1 VTTELIFILATGG
14 LAALVAAGALV
25 AVLRGWG
32 EPSTPAPETLPIA
45 RPEASEASVL
55 PMAPTHDAVVRV
67 VWWVAIAGV
76 LVGVGVSNA
85 FPETRAAI
93 YALGGAAAVL
103 VVLLHEMLPDRWR
116 GRYTVAI
123 EVVAALALA
132 TGLVWLTGGA
142 SSPFVFTFDL
152 LVVAVAL
159 TMGSRL
165 ALLVTAAASLAYV
178 GQLLLDTS
186 TFGNNGHLLQ
196 VAVNLGSLWLLAY
209 LAGVYANSER
219 RVRARV
225 LELSQTDPLTGLFNR
240 GHLYPTLEQEIQRT
254 RRSGR
259 GFCVLMIDLD
269 GLKAINDSLGHLR
282 GDDVLR
288 AVGRVVTGSIRTVD
302 SAYRYGGDEFL
313 ILLPETE
320 FIGAYV
326 VAEKIREGVE
336 QISESLVTDPA
347 ATSVSI
353 GLVSHP
359 EDGSST
365 EELMVAADRAMYQ
378 AKSLGKNQISGNPR
392 PRRAPRGLLAAAEET
407 EEAWPTAPT
416 PATPTPATPAPA
428 EPTPATPAPAQPPTA
443 AAAPNPMAEPS
454 VATAPTP
461 STAASFTVE
470 SGTTNGS
477 SHEAHGEDEPDPA
490 DVRRHIAAARRNM
503 DPDHQI
509 RRAMDAFLSSPTS
522 SRAEREQR
530 S

>member
-1 VTTELIFILATGG
+1 VTTETIFILVTGG
-14 LAALVAAGALV
+14 LAALVGVGALV

-32 EPSTPAPETLPIA
+32 ERTTLPPSAAVAVADDSAAETSIA
-45 RPEASEASVL
+45 TPSHE
-55 PMAPTHDAVVRV
+55 AVVRV

-76 LVGVGVSNA
+76 LVGIGISDS
-85 FPETRAAI
+85 FRANRSAI
-93 YALGGAAAVL
+93 YALGGAAVVL
-103 VVLLHEMLPDRWR
+103 VVVLHEMLPRRWR
-116 GRYTVAI
+116 GRATVAL

-132 TGLVWLTGGA
+132 TGLVWLTDGA
-142 SSPFVFTFDL
+142 TSPFVFTYHL

-178 GQLLLDTS
+178 GQLLLDVSQTARS
-186 TFGNNGHLLQ
+186 VDLLR
-196 VAVNLGSLWLLAY
+196 VAINLGSLWLLAY
-209 LAGVYANSER
+209 LAGVYASSER

-225 LELSQTDPLTGLFNR
+225 LELSQTDVLTGLFNR
-240 GHLYPTLEQEIQRT
+240 GHLFPTLEQEVQRT
-254 RRSGR
+254 RRSSR
-259 GFCVLMIDLD
+259 GFCVLMVDLD

-282 GDDVLR
+282 GDEVLR
-288 AVGRVVTGSIRTVD
+288 AVGRVITGSIRTVD

-336 QISESLVTDPA
+336 QIGESVATDAA

-359 EDGSST
+359 EDGLSS

-392 PRRAPRGLLAAAEET
+392 PRRVPHKLLAAPEQIGE
-407 EEAWPTAPT
+407 
-416 PATPTPATPAPA
+416 PAPA
-428 EPTPATPAPAQPPTA
+428 EAGPAEAARAEPVPEPAPP
-443 AAAPNPMAEPS
+443 AAPP
-454 VATAPTP
+454 P
-461 STAASFTVE
+461 STAAAFTVE
-470 SGTTNGS
+470 AATTNGS
-477 SHEAHGEDEPDPA
+477 HHDGHGEDEPDPA
-490 DVRRHIAAARRNM
+490 DVRRQIAAARRNM

-522 SRAEREQR
+522 PRADREQ
-530 S
+530 SS

>member
-1 VTTELIFILATGG
+1 MTTELIFILISGG
-14 LAALVAAGALV
+14 LAALVGVGALV

-32 EPSTPAPETLPIA
+32 GQAANPASAPIATAYERPTGPLPIT
-45 RPEASEASVL
+45 PS
-55 PMAPTHDAVVRV
+55 HDAVVRV

-76 LVGVGVSNA
+76 LVGIGISNTFA
-85 FPETRAAI
+85 ANRSAI
-93 YALGGAAAVL
+93 YALGGIAVL
-103 VVLLHEMLPDRWR
+103 TVVVLHEMLPRRWR
-116 GRYTVAI
+116 GRATVAL
-123 EVVAALALA
+123 EVVAALCLA

-142 SSPFVFTFDL
+142 NSPFVFTFDL

-159 TMGSRL
+159 TMPSRL

-178 GQLLLDTS
+178 GQLLMDVSLTASGVD
-186 TFGNNGHLLQ
+186 LLR
-196 VAVNLGSLWLLAY
+196 VGINLGALWLLAY

-240 GHLYPTLEQEIQRT
+240 GQLFPTLEQEVQRT
-254 RRSGR
+254 RRSAR

-288 AVGRVVTGSIRTVD
+288 AVGRVINGSIRAVD

-336 QISESLVTDPA
+336 EIGESVATDRTM
-347 ATSVSI
+347 TSVSI

-359 EDGSST
+359 EDGSSP

-378 AKSLGKNQISGNPR
+378 AKALGKNQISGNPR
-392 PRRAPRGLLAAAEET
+392 PRRAPNRLLSGPEAITEPAAAEVPL
-407 EEAWPTAPT
+407 PTSNPGPVPAAVADPPAPT
-416 PATPTPATPAPA
+416 T
-428 EPTPATPAPAQPPTA
+428 
-443 AAAPNPMAEPS
+443 
-454 VATAPTP
+454 
-461 STAASFTVE
+461 STAFTVE
-470 SGTTNGS
+470 GAKTNGS
-477 SHEAHGEDEPDPA
+477 HHEVHGEDEPDPA
-490 DVRRHIAAARRNM
+490 DVRRQIAAARRNM

-509 RRAMDAFLSSPTS
+509 RRAMDAFLSSPTP
-522 SRAEREQR
+522 SRADREQG

>member
-1 VTTELIFILATGG
+1 MRNVEAELIFILVSGG
-14 LAALVAAGALV
+14 LAALVGVGALV

-32 EPSTPAPETLPIA
+32 APITIPGSAPIA
-45 RPEASEASVL
+45 TSDET
-55 PMAPTHDAVVRV
+55 PMQATPMTPSHEAVVRV

-76 LVGVGVSNA
+76 LVGIGVSNA
-85 FPETRAAI
+85 FATNRSAI
-93 YALGGAAAVL
+93 YALGGAAVVL
-103 VVLLHEMLPDRWR
+103 VVVLHEMLPRRWR
-116 GRYTVAI
+116 GRATVAI

-142 SSPFVFTFDL
+142 NSPFVFTYHL
-152 LVVAVAL
+152 LVVAAAL
-159 TMGSRL
+159 TMGSQL

-178 GQLLLDTS
+178 GQLLLDASLTA
-186 TFGNNGHLLQ
+186 NGLDLLR
-196 VAVNLGSLWLLAY
+196 VGINLGSLWLLAY
-209 LAGVYANSER
+209 LAGVYASSER

-240 GHLYPTLEQEIQRT
+240 GHLFPTLEQEVQRT

-288 AVGRVVTGSIRTVD
+288 AVGRVIDGSIRTVD

-336 QISESLVTDPA
+336 EIGESLATDLA

-359 EDGSST
+359 EDGSSP

-378 AKSLGKNQISGNPR
+378 AKALGKNQISGNPR
-392 PRRAPRGLLAAAEET
+392 PRRAPSRLLAGHDEASELAMADASPVEPSPAEAIPAEVS
-407 EEAWPTAPT
+407 PTATSPVEASHAAPAVVAVDPAP
-416 PATPTPATPAPA
+416 PATVEPA
-428 EPTPATPAPAQPPTA
+428 
-443 AAAPNPMAEPS
+443 
-454 VATAPTP
+454 
-461 STAASFTVE
+461 
-470 SGTTNGS
+470 TTNGAH
-477 SHEAHGEDEPDPA
+477 HEAQHGEDEPDPA
-490 DVRRHIAAARRNM
+490 DMRRQIAAARRNM

-522 SRAEREQR
+522 SRADREPG

>member
-1 VTTELIFILATGG
+1 VKTELIFILVSGA
-14 LAALVAAGALV
+14 LAALVGLGALV

-32 EPSTPAPETLPIA
+32 ERTSIPDSSLTGPSAEAPLDTP
-45 RPEASEASVL
+45 S
-55 PMAPTHDAVVRV
+55 HDAVVRV

-76 LVGVGVSNA
+76 LVGIGISNT
-85 FPETRAAI
+85 FPTHRAAI
-93 YALGGAAAVL
+93 YALGGAA
-103 VVLLHEMLPDRWR
+103 VVFVVVLHEMLPRRLR
-116 GRYTVAI
+116 GRATVAL

-142 SSPFVFTFDL
+142 TSPFVFTFDL
-152 LVVAVAL
+152 LVVAAAL
-159 TMGSRL
+159 TMGSQL

-178 GQLLLDTS
+178 GQLLLDMRMPA
-186 TFGNNGHLLQ
+186 GNVDLLRLGI
-196 VAVNLGSLWLLAY
+196 NLGSLWLLAY

-240 GHLYPTLEQEIQRT
+240 GHLFPTLEQEVQRT

-269 GLKAINDSLGHLR
+269 GLKAINDSLGHLK

-288 AVGRVVTGSIRTVD
+288 AVGRVITSSIRTVD

-336 QISESLVTDPA
+336 EIGESLATEVA
-347 ATSVSI
+347 STSVSI

-359 EDGSST
+359 EDGAT
-365 EELMVAADRAMYQ
+365 PEELMVAADRAMYQ
-378 AKSLGKNQISGNPR
+378 AKALGKNQISGNPR
-392 PRRAPRGLLAAAEET
+392 PRRAPQRLLGAPEVADEPAVPDDSPAE
-407 EEAWPTAPT
+407 PAPV
-416 PATPTPATPAPA
+416 AVPAPA
-428 EPTPATPAPAQPPTA
+428 AAVEPPPRSNAAAFSVEPAP
-443 AAAPNPMAEPS
+443 
-454 VATAPTP
+454 
-461 STAASFTVE
+461 
-470 SGTTNGS
+470 TNGS
-477 SHEAHGEDEPDPA
+477 RLDTHGDDEPDPA

-522 SRAEREQR
+522 SRADREQG

>member
-1 VTTELIFILATGG
+1 VTTELIFILVTGG

-32 EPSTPAPETLPIA
+32 EQSPAPETLPIA
-45 RPEASEASVL
+45 RPESSQAAAL
-55 PMAPTHDAVVRV
+55 PMAPSHEAVVRV

-85 FPETRAAI
+85 FPEHRAAI

-103 VVLLHEMLPDRWR
+103 VVVLHEMLPLRWR
-116 GRYTVAI
+116 GRTTVGL
-123 EVVAALALA
+123 EVAAALALA

-178 GQLLLDTS
+178 GQLLLETS
-186 TFGNNGHLLQ
+186 GFRNGDLLQ

-288 AVGRVVTGSIRTVD
+288 AVGRVVTGSIRAVD

-347 ATSVSI
+347 STSVSI

-392 PRRAPRGLLAAAEET
+392 PRRAPRGLLAASEEIGEAGPAE
-407 EEAWPTAPT
+407 PAPVE
-416 PATPTPATPAPA
+416 PAPA
-428 EPTPATPAPAQPPTA
+428 EPPTA
-443 AAAPNPMAEPS
+443 AP
-454 VATAPTP
+454 APTP
-461 STAASFTVE
+461 TASPSLAAAPPPSAAAAFTVE

-490 DVRRHIAAARRNM
+490 DVRRQIAAARRNM

-522 SRAEREQR
+522 TRAEREQR

>member
-1 VTTELIFILATGG
+1 VTTELIFILVSGG
-14 LAALVAAGALV
+14 LAALVGVGALV

-32 EPSTPAPETLPIA
+32 GWTSPTPAPIASADDRAAGTLPMT
-45 RPEASEASVL
+45 PS
-55 PMAPTHDAVVRV
+55 HDAVVRV

-76 LVGVGVSNA
+76 LVGIGISNA
-85 FPETRAAI
+85 FAANRSAI
-93 YALGGAAAVL
+93 YALGGIAVGT
-103 VVLLHEMLPDRWR
+103 VVVLHEMLPSRWR
-116 GRYTVAI
+116 GRPSVAL

-142 SSPFVFTFDL
+142 NSPFVFTFDL
-152 LVVAVAL
+152 LVVAAAL
-159 TMGSRL
+159 TMASRL

-178 GQLLLDTS
+178 GQLLMDVSLTASGVD
-186 TFGNNGHLLQ
+186 LLR
-196 VAVNLGSLWLLAY
+196 VGINLGALWLLAY
-209 LAGVYANSER
+209 LAGVYASSER

-240 GHLYPTLEQEIQRT
+240 GQLFPTLEQEVQRT

-282 GDDVLR
+282 GDEVLR
-288 AVGRVVTGSIRTVD
+288 AVGRVITGSIRGVD

-336 QISESLVTDPA
+336 EIGESLATDVA

-359 EDGSST
+359 EDGSSP

-378 AKSLGKNQISGNPR
+378 AKALGKNQISGNPR
-392 PRRAPRGLLAAAEET
+392 PRRAPSRLLAGPEDLSEPAPVDAPPPDSGLAA
-407 EEAWPTAPT
+407 
-416 PATPTPATPAPA
+416 PAPA
-428 EPTPATPAPAQPPTA
+428 PAADPPSRSA
-443 AAAPNPMAEPS
+443 
-454 VATAPTP
+454 
-461 STAASFTVE
+461 STAFTVE
-470 SGTTNGS
+470 ATTNGS
-477 SHEAHGEDEPDPA
+477 HHEAHGEDEPDPA
-490 DVRRHIAAARRNM
+490 DVRRQIAAARRNM

-509 RRAMDAFLSSPTS
+509 RRAMDAFLSSPTP
-522 SRAEREQR
+522 SRANREQG

>member
-1 VTTELIFILATGG
+1 VKTELIFILVSGA
-14 LAALVAAGALV
+14 LAALVGLGALV

-32 EPSTPAPETLPIA
+32 ERTSIPASGSTGTSDNPPPGTPPMTPS
-45 RPEASEASVL
+45 
-55 PMAPTHDAVVRV
+55 HDAVVRV

-76 LVGVGVSNA
+76 LVGIGISNA
-85 FPETRAAI
+85 FATNRAAI
-93 YALGGAAAVL
+93 YALGGAA
-103 VVLLHEMLPDRWR
+103 VVIVVVLHEMLPRRLR
-116 GRYTVAI
+116 GRATVAL
-123 EVVAALALA
+123 EVAAALALA

-142 SSPFVFTFDL
+142 NSPFVFTFDL
-152 LVVAVAL
+152 LVVAAAL
-159 TMGSRL
+159 TMGSQL

-178 GQLLLDTS
+178 GQLLLDLRVPAAS
-186 TFGNNGHLLQ
+186 VDLLR
-196 VAVNLGSLWLLAY
+196 VGINLGSLWLLAY
-209 LAGVYANSER
+209 LAGVYASSER

-240 GHLYPTLEQEIQRT
+240 GHLFPTLEQEVQRT

-269 GLKAINDSLGHLR
+269 GLKAINDSMGHLR

-288 AVGRVVTGSIRTVD
+288 AVGRVITSSIRTVD

-336 QISESLVTDPA
+336 EIGESLAIDLA

-359 EDGSST
+359 EDGSSP
-365 EELMVAADRAMYQ
+365 EELMIAADRAMYQ
-378 AKSLGKNQISGNPR
+378 AKALGKNQISGNPR
-392 PRRAPRGLLAAAEET
+392 PRRAPQRLL
-407 EEAWPTAPT
+407 EAPDLVGD
-416 PATPTPATPAPA
+416 
-428 EPTPATPAPAQPPTA
+428 
-443 AAAPNPMAEPS
+443 AAPPDVAPPEPRPPARAA
-454 VATAPTP
+454 VPIDAPPPAATAF
-461 STAASFTVE
+461 SVE
-470 SGTTNGS
+470 PAKTNGS
-477 SHEAHGEDEPDPA
+477 HHDAHGEDEPDPA
-490 DVRRHIAAARRNM
+490 DVRRQIAAARRNM

-522 SRAEREQR
+522 SRADREQG

>member
-1 VTTELIFILATGG
+1 VRNVTTELIFILVSGG
-14 LAALVAAGALV
+14 LAALVGVGALA

-32 EPSTPAPETLPIA
+32 EQTTIPGSAPIA
-45 RPEASEASVL
+45 TASVPPVEPAL
-55 PMAPTHDAVVRV
+55 VTPSHDAVVRV

-76 LVGVGVSNA
+76 LVGIGISNA
-85 FPETRAAI
+85 FATNRSAI
-93 YALGGAAAVL
+93 YALGGAAFVI
-103 VVLLHEMLPDRWR
+103 VVVLHEMLPRRWR
-116 GRYTVAI
+116 GRATVAL

-142 SSPFVFTFDL
+142 DSPFAFTYDL

-178 GQLLLDTS
+178 GQLLLDASLTANS
-186 TFGNNGHLLQ
+186 DQLLR
-196 VAVNLGSLWLLAY
+196 VGINLGSLWLLAY

-240 GHLYPTLEQEIQRT
+240 GHLFPTLEQEVQRT

-288 AVGRVVTGSIRTVD
+288 AVGGVINGSIRTVD

-336 QISESLVTDPA
+336 EIGESLATDLA

-359 EDGSST
+359 EDGSSP

-378 AKSLGKNQISGNPR
+378 AKALGKNQISGNPR
-392 PRRAPRGLLAAAEET
+392 PRRAPNRLLGAAEET
-407 EEAWPTAPT
+407 RD
-416 PATPTPATPAPA
+416 PAPA
-428 EPTPATPAPAQPPTA
+428 GPTQLEVRRPAPALVAADPPPPPA
-443 AAAPNPMAEPS
+443 
-454 VATAPTP
+454 ATA
-461 STAASFTVE
+461 FTVE
-470 SGTTNGS
+470 AGTTNGS
-477 SHEAHGEDEPDPA
+477 HHDAHGEDEPDPA

-509 RRAMDAFLSSPTS
+509 RRAMDAFLSSPTT
-522 SRAEREQR
+522 SRADREQ
-530 S
+530 SA

>member
-1 VTTELIFILATGG
+1 VTTELIFILVTGG
-14 LAALVAAGALV
+14 LAALVGAGALV

-32 EPSTPAPETLPIA
+32 ERSPAPETLPIA
-45 RPEASEASVL
+45 NSEADASVL
-55 PMAPTHDAVVRV
+55 PMTPSHEAVVRV

-85 FPETRAAI
+85 FPENRAAI

-103 VVLLHEMLPDRWR
+103 VVLLHEMLPNRWR
-116 GRYTVAI
+116 GRYSVAI

-132 TGLVWLTGGA
+132 TALVWLSGGA
-142 SSPFVFTFDL
+142 SSPFAFTFDL

-186 TFGNNGHLLQ
+186 SFASNGDLLQ

-225 LELSQTDPLTGLFNR
+225 LELSLTDPLTGLFNR
-240 GHLYPTLEQEIQRT
+240 AHLYPTLEQEIQRT

-288 AVGRVVTGSIRTVD
+288 AVGRVITGSIRAVD

-347 ATSVSI
+347 STSVSI

-392 PRRAPRGLLAAAEET
+392 PRRAPRGLLAAPGEIGDAG
-407 EEAWPTAPT
+407 
-416 PATPTPATPAPA
+416 PA
-428 EPTPATPAPAQPPTA
+428 EPEAAPVEPP
-443 AAAPNPMAEPS
+443 AAAPAAVPTVEASVEP
-454 VATAPTP
+454 
-461 STAASFTVE
+461 AANQSSAAAFTVE
-470 SGTTNGS
+470 SSATNGA

-490 DVRRHIAAARRNM
+490 DVRRQIAAARRNM

-509 RRAMDAFLSSPTS
+509 RRAMDAFLSSPTP